1 MMKTFFSKLLLFG
14 EYGLMFGARALAVP
28 FTQYYGFL
36 TKTAEFPDKSSRKSS
51 VELERFSSWF
61 RHQQLNER
69 MNFPI
74 DLDEL
79 DRDIRAN
86 LFFRSNIPFEYG
98 VGSSGAL
105 CAALFH
111 EYSIYGEVFSS
122 FSRKRSLPEALKE
135 DFALMESYF
144 HGKSSGLDPLVS
156 FLGQPVLLKD
166 GHISLPCIKDHN
178 FSFSVYLM
186 DTGQSGPTSPLVRLF
201 LEKMKSLTFKDAFS
215 NQYLPAND
223 GAIESFLTRNAEEL
237 FVHLRHISDF
247 QLKYLSEMI
256 PPSCVGIIG
265 QLRDKGISVKL
276 LGSGGG
282 GFLLVFVPGRK
293 QPSILEKKNVM
304 PIF

>member
-28 FTQYYGFL
+28 FAQYYGFL
-36 TKTAEFPDKSSRKSS
+36 LKAAEFPDKSSRESS

-61 RHQQLNER
+61 RHQQLNGQ

-86 LFFRSNIPFEYG
+86 LFFQSNIPFEYG

-111 EYSIYGEVFSS
+111 EYSVYGEAFSS

-135 DFALMESYF
+135 DFALMEAYF

-156 FLGQPVLLKD
+156 FLCQPVLFRD
-166 GHISLPCIKDHN
+166 GHISLPCIKNDN
-178 FSFSVYLM
+178 FPFSVYLM

-201 LEKMKSLTFKDAFS
+201 LEKMKSLAFKDAFS
-215 NQYLPAND
+215 NEYLPAND
-223 GAIESFLTRNAEEL
+223 GAIGSFLERNTEQL
-237 FVHLRHISDF
+237 FVHLRYITDF

-256 PPSCVGIIG
+256 PSSCVGVIG
-265 QLRDKGISVKL
+265 QLREEGIFVKL

-293 QPSILEKKNVM
+293 QPSILEKEKVM
-304 PIF
+304 QIF